1 LRVHKDGRIEAINDN
16 EDGKLLIDRLAL
28 DEPPARARRRI
39 IIGTILTFAETH
51 WPTFVEWMR
60 YPDDL
65 PDLDD
70 AKHKPPTNSKPEGT
84 AQSHY
89 ARKRSGALPEVY

>member
-1 LRVHKDGRIEAINDN
+1 
-16 EDGKLLIDRLAL
+16 LAL

-39 IIGTILTFAETH
+39 IIGTILSFAESD
-51 WPTFVEWMR
+51 WSMFVEWMR

-70 AKHKPPTNSKPEGT
+70 PKHKPPTNSKPDGT

-89 ARKRSGALPEVY
+89 ARKRRYELPDVY